1 MDIGGND
8 DILAISFKNNDIATF
23 DLTKVLP

>member
-1 MDIGGND
+1 MDIAGND
-8 DILAISFKNNDIATF
+8 DLLGVAFTNNDIATF